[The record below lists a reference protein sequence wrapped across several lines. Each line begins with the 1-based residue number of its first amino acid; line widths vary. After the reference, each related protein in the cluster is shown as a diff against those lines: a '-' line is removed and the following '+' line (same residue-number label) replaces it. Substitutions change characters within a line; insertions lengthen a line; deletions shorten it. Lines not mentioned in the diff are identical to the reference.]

1 MPDDIFTGIGPFA
14 DNLTNERRGKLALRL
29 TKACAAA
36 PEAREAAVA
45 LGSLYDPAKREE
57 ALRMLNAMPALPRR
71 HVIARYAHL
80 SRLSRD

>member
-1 MPDDIFTGIGPFA
+1 MSGLFDNLGPFQ

-57 ALRMLNAMPALPRR
+57 ALSTLNAMGSIPRR
-71 HVIARYAHL
+71 HVLAAYQ
-80 SRLSRD
+80 RLSIQARD

>member
-1 MPDDIFTGIGPFA
+1 MPDDLFNGIACFA
-14 DNLTNERRGKLALRL
+14 PNLTNERRGKLALRL

-71 HVIARYAHL
+71 HVLARFQTL